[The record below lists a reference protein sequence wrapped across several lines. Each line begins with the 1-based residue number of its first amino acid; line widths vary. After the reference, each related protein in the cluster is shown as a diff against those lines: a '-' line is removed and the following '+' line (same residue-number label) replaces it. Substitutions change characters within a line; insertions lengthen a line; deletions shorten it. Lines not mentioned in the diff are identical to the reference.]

1 MMPAVSPP
9 IFMFNLITSTGRV
22 LSFQIKS
29 CADLYQK
36 AYGGV
41 VFTQHV
47 LTKELDNTS
56 NYDTMIPS
64 NEKGTKYVYTA

>member
-1 MMPAVSPP
+1 MMLANSPP

-29 CADLYQK
+29 CADLYQR

-41 VFTQHV
+41 VFTQQV
-47 LTKELDNTS
+47 LDQELDIAA

-64 NEKGTKYVYTA
+64 NEKGTEYVYTA

>member
-1 MMPAVSPP
+1 MMLANSPP

-64 NEKGTKYVYTA
+64 NEKGNQNVYTA